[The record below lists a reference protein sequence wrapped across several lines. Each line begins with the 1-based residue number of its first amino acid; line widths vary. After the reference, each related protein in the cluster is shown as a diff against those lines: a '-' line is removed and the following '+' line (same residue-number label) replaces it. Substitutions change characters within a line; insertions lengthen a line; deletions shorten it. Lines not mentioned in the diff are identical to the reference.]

1 MCGPGQY
8 QTPQAPIYGPAI
20 PGENS
25 KKSSD
30 GRGKDPTSPS
40 TPANPEIADDR
51 NVLSPPNTTA
61 DDGKL
66 SGSVVAAAAAADTE
80 GMSSSPTAAAAVDA
94 DVEERSGGA
103 AAVDPDQKASD
114 TARLNL
120 DGVAF
125 YTKPM
130 LMGVPRKWKEDGSPN
145 VQTSFSECA
154 TADEF
159 GKLLWEKH
167 VKAVEKGYTTL
178 VGKLADDIQQQV
190 KPAGGYTTSYS
201 SSAGTFSLNFPYEP
215 QKSDVIVKPLNGL
228 QSTYKDLIEKNKT
241 SFNRTTAWKI
251 LENLSKPYLKSEIDG
266 ANEDERAKPENQLSE
281 DAIFEGLDDKPA
293 AKVLMCFLI
302 CETIR
307 FQDDGALARMAMR
320 AVLNIYD
327 DTADDDP
334 RPFEEIFISES
345 SRTAAPSTESSTTTK
360 KKKAKKDKE
369 ENFSPVI
376 FSSTGGKGTMNK
388 LIRFF
393 GKLEKSVPFNGCVRF
408 FFDKN
413 NGYISDVGDTGGK
426 GMEKPKPSTPT
437 TRSRRK
443 IHNPST
449 FTFDGQRE
457 RPSTATKKE
466 PESPT
471 KFPNTSS
478 SSNSDTVAESAGKPA
493 STSNSSSTPCTSPK
507 KKKAHT
513 ADSTGEEAVNSD
525 SNITPIQFNLDDT
538 T

>member
-154 TADEF
+154 TAYEF

-167 VKAVEKGYTTL
+167 VKAVNEGYTTL
-178 VGKLADDIQQQV
+178 VGKLADNIQQQV
-190 KPAGGYTTSYS
+190 KPAGGYTNPYR
-201 SSAGTFSLNFPYEP
+201 SSAGTFTLNFPYDKT
-215 QKSDVIVKPLNGL
+215 QKPDVKVTPLNGL
-228 QSTYKDLIEKNKT
+228 PPTYKDLIEKNEA

-266 ANEDERAKPENQLSE
+266 ANEDERAKPENQLPE
-281 DAIFEGLDDKPA
+281 DEIFKDLNDA
-293 AKVLMCFLI
+293 AKVLH
-302 CETIR
+302 R
-307 FQDDGALARMAMR
+307 PDGNNRWPNGSLSEFALHS
-320 AVLNIYD
+320 L
-327 DTADDDP
+327 P
-334 RPFEEIFISES
+334 
-345 SRTAAPSTESSTTTK
+345 TE
-360 KKKAKKDKE
+360 
-369 ENFSPVI
+369 
-376 FSSTGGKGTMNK
+376 G
-388 LIRFF
+388 
-393 GKLEKSVPFNGCVRF
+393 
-408 FFDKN
+408 
-413 NGYISDVGDTGGK
+413 
-426 GMEKPKPSTPT
+426 
-437 TRSRRK
+437 
-443 IHNPST
+443 
-449 FTFDGQRE
+449 
-457 RPSTATKKE
+457 
-466 PESPT
+466 
-471 KFPNTSS
+471 
-478 SSNSDTVAESAGKPA
+478 
-493 STSNSSSTPCTSPK
+493 
-507 KKKAHT
+507 
-513 ADSTGEEAVNSD
+513 
-525 SNITPIQFNLDDT
+525 
-538 T
+538 